1 MPSLQPT
8 GAVLV
13 ADLRTLALVGP
24 AAAGKTCLAEALLLA
39 SGAIAS
45 AGSLERGSTVSDF
58 DPLERRIGHSLNAS
72 VMHTEW
78 LGSRIHLI
86 DTPGAPD
93 LIGQSLPALEA
104 VETAAVVINAITGI
118 EPMAVRMMTQAAERG
133 LDRLLIVNKIDA
145 PGVDLGALLV
155 SLQAAFGKA
164 CLPVNLPRTD
174 AGVTTVLD
182 CFYNRAGNSDLG
194 GVAAAHRALVEQV
207 VEVDAAFVERYLE
220 DGDIDPAELH
230 APLEQALREGHL
242 IPVCFVSARTGAGV
256 PELLDIIHHLL
267 PHPGEGNPPAFFRGE
282 GSDAKPM
289 QAQPDPSLHVLA
301 HVFKVAVDP
310 YVGKLGVL
318 RVHQGTITTGCQ
330 LYVGDSRKPFKVAH
344 LYRLQG
350 KSHVEVPR
358 ALPGDICAIAKID
371 ELHYDAV
378 LHDAAED
385 DHIHLKPLAFPAP
398 VHGLA
403 IAPKRRGDE
412 QRLWEILAKLVGE
425 DPCLKVQHVAST
437 NETVVYGLGEL
448 HLRLLLDRLREV
460 HRFEVDTHPPRIAYR
475 ETVTSAAEGH
485 YRHKKQSGGAGQFG
499 EVYLRVEP
507 LPRSDGTGAG
517 FEFVDAVKGGTI
529 PGVYIPAVEKG
540 VREVLASGAI
550 SGHPVVDVRVTVFD
564 GKHHSVDSKEIAFVT
579 AGRQAFLA
587 AVREARPI
595 VLEPIVAVEIS
606 APEAAVGDITGDL
619 AARRGQVAGTDNG
632 TLGNVAG
639 AMVVRG
645 LAPLAELADYQSRLN
660 AMTSGQGRY
669 TLALSHYEA
678 VPPAVQQQLVAGWKQ
693 RDED

>member
-1 MPSLQPT
+1 M
-8 GAVLV
+8 
-13 ADLRTLALVGP
+13 
-24 AAAGKTCLAEALLLA
+24 
-39 SGAIAS
+39 
-45 AGSLERGSTVSDF
+45 
-58 DPLERRIGHSLNAS
+58 
-72 VMHTEW
+72 
-78 LGSRIHLI
+78 
-86 DTPGAPD
+86 
-93 LIGQSLPALEA
+93 
-104 VETAAVVINAITGI
+104 
-118 EPMAVRMMTQAAERG
+118 
-133 LDRLLIVNKIDA
+133 
-145 PGVDLGALLV
+145 
-155 SLQAAFGKA
+155 
-164 CLPVNLPRTD
+164 
-174 AGVTTVLD
+174 
-182 CFYNRAGNSDLG
+182 
-194 GVAAAHRALVEQV
+194 
-207 VEVDAAFVERYLE
+207 
-220 DGDIDPAELH
+220 
-230 APLEQALREGHL
+230 
-242 IPVCFVSARTGAGV
+242 
-256 PELLDIIHHLL
+256 
-267 PHPGEGNPPAFFRGE
+267 
-282 GSDAKPM
+282 
-289 QAQPDPSLHVLA
+289 
-301 HVFKVAVDP
+301 
-310 YVGKLGVL
+310 
-318 RVHQGTITTGCQ
+318 
-330 LYVGDSRKPFKVAH
+330 
-344 LYRLQG
+344 
-350 KSHVEVPR
+350 
-358 ALPGDICAIAKID
+358 
-371 ELHYDAV
+371 
-378 LHDAAED
+378 
-385 DHIHLKPLAFPAP
+385 
-398 VHGLA
+398 
-403 IAPKRRGDE
+403 
-412 QRLWEILAKLVGE
+412 GE

-460 HRFEVDTHPPRIAYR
+460 HRFEVDTHPPRVAYR

-507 LPRSDGTGAG
+507 LPRSDGTGAA

-587 AVREARPI
+587 AIREARPI
-595 VLEPIVAVEIS
+595 VLEPIVSVEIT